1 MGSELSFLSVKATQE
16 PQFVLRSYSGQ
27 HKSRS
32 RDKKYR
38 LRIEFSGS
46 QITLFENEVQHLMV
60 VDDTYQIGQ
69 FGLRTWY
76 TSARFEIV
84 QALKMRPRA
93 FLIMPFKSAF
103 NFVHSVI
110 EDSMVNFGLD
120 CDRAD
125 QFAISRPVMEDVKK
139 SIAEADLVI
148 VDFTGKNPNV
158 YYEAGLADAMR
169 NDWIVLAQSNRGP
182 ELRRSSYPMHTSIR
196 TRWVPAKSFGPI
208 STAPSALWA
217 TEAQS

>member
-1 MGSELSFLSVKATQE
+1 
-16 PQFVLRSYSGQ
+16 
-27 HKSRS
+27 
-32 RDKKYR
+32 

-182 ELRRSSYPMHTSIR
+182 ELRRSSYPMHTVFERDGCRPKASDR
-196 TRWVPAKSFGPI
+196 SRQRPRRSGLRKLKTRQDSRRDRDF
-208 STAPSALWA
+208 
-217 TEAQS
+217 